1 MPTLRQRRSPTG
13 TGPPAARG
21 RTPPGIRAAVD
32 PRWIALL
39 CVPFLPACAGDHPVE
54 EPAPLGDAVPI
65 EYPLEMWDQGI
76 EGETVLQVRVNEL
89 GEVDSV
95 AVVETS
101 GHESLD
107 SAAAEGARAMI
118 FQPGRRDGRDVP
130 VWVRMPV
137 QFSRQSSPVP

>member
-1 MPTLRQRRSPTG
+1 MLAIPTLGVSWLT
-13 TGPPAARG
+13 
-21 RTPPGIRAAVD
+21 
-32 PRWIALL
+32 
-39 CVPFLPACAGDHPVE
+39 ACANDAEVE
-54 EPAPLGDAVPI
+54 DPAPLGDAVPI

-95 AVVETS
+95 AVIETS

-107 SAAAEGARAMI
+107 SAAAEGARAMT
-118 FQPGRRDGRDVP
+118 FHPARRDGRDVP

-137 QFSRQSSPVP
+137 QFSRQSSPEP